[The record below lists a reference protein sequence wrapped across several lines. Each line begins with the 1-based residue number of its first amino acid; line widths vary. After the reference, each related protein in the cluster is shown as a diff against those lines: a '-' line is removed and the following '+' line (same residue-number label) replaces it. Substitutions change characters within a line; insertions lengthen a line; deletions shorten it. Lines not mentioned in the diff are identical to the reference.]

1 MFNRRGGILRHR
13 NNYRRITPLINRYEE
28 EILDLLQKDG
38 RISNVELAKKIGLS
52 ESPCLRKTKALEE
65 AGVITGYQAV
75 VDAKKVGCNISAIL
89 MVNLYQSVG
98 KINDFFDK
106 VQKEKRVIECLAL
119 TGTSDIML
127 KVVAKDIEDLT
138 ELTFNGLLVD
148 PSVKD
153 VSSCVVLKEIKKSGA
168 VPVLT

>member
-1 MFNRRGGILRHR
+1 MIKK
-13 NNYRRITPLINRYEE
+13 YEK
-28 EILDLLQKDG
+28 EILEVLQNDG
-38 RISNVELAKKIGLS
+38 RISNVELAKQIGLS

-65 AGVITGYQAV
+65 EGVITGYRAV
-75 VDAKKVGCNISAIL
+75 VDAKKVGCQISAVL
-89 MVNLYQSVG
+89 MVNLHQNIG
-98 KINDFFDK
+98 KINDFFAK

-119 TGTSDIML
+119 TGSSDIML

-168 VPVLT
+168 IPVLS

>member
-1 MFNRRGGILRHR
+1 M
-13 NNYRRITPLINRYEE
+13 INRYEE

>member
-1 MFNRRGGILRHR
+1 M
-13 NNYRRITPLINRYEE
+13 INRYEE

-153 VSSCVVLKEIKKSGA
+153 VSSCVVLKEIKKSGS

>member
-1 MFNRRGGILRHR
+1 
-13 NNYRRITPLINRYEE
+13 LINRYEE

-65 AGVITGYQAV
+65 TGVITGYQAV

>member
-1 MFNRRGGILRHR
+1 M
-13 NNYRRITPLINRYEE
+13 
-28 EILDLLQKDG
+28 
-38 RISNVELAKKIGLS
+38 
-52 ESPCLRKTKALEE
+52 
-65 AGVITGYQAV
+65 
-75 VDAKKVGCNISAIL
+75 
-89 MVNLYQSVG
+89 
-98 KINDFFDK
+98 
-106 VQKEKRVIECLAL
+106 IECLAL

>member
-1 MFNRRGGILRHR
+1 
-13 NNYRRITPLINRYEE
+13 LINRYEE